1 MFNLFKAKETTQEV
15 IEKIHNEFNGAGE
28 VLLCEAKRVLK
39 KSVSDKAVRLEKAGF
54 KLAKGVAEAKQT
66 IQEQEEHRKTMEMV
80 NYYTMNYPN
89 QKFITEEIVKKI
101 CAKYGLVCAPVD
113 RFKGFV
119 PEEKLKMI
127 EGFSIKENDVGEL
140 KIKAYYSFP
149 NTQDKDQVKRLRR
162 MYPDDIIPFSL
173 LQNGGIT
180 KFYEVGDNWG
190 QISVRNYDSIDN
202 KALRICA
209 PASQFDTNGLTKF
222 GHQLRQVTK
231 VEIPD
236 PVVLQPCKG
245 GYLIIC
251 AWGDEASDEMVVN
264 PKDN

>member
-1 MFNLFKAKETTQEV
+1 MFNLFKSKETTQEV
-15 IEKIHNEFNGAGE
+15 IEKIHSEFNGAGE
-28 VLLCEAKRVLK
+28 ILLCEGKKVLE
-39 KSVSDKAVRLEKAGF
+39 KSVSHKAVRLEKAGF

-66 IQEQEEHRKTMEMV
+66 IQEQEEHRKTLEMV
-80 NYYTMNYPN
+80 NYYALHYPN

-127 EGFSIKENDVGEL
+127 EGFSLNYSDKDTDKIKITDFSFNSESHKHSTIKEQ
-140 KIKAYYSFP
+140 FP
-149 NTQDKDQVKRLRR
+149 DL
-162 MYPDDIIPFSL
+162 IIPVERMSHAA
-173 LQNGGIT
+173 NYCIVYTSDT
-180 KFYEVGDNWG
+180 KGDYAFVTKYEK
-190 QISVRNYDSIDN
+190 IDN
-202 KALRICA
+202 SKLRICA
-209 PASQFDTNGLTKF
+209 PASQFDTTGLTTL